1 MSSLIPDSLCKRAYE
16 IATFCVFVSWVLLIA
31 PIAVGAGSQLTDA
44 ILEESAIVVST
55 RPGSQNSLYE

>member
-1 MSSLIPDSLCKRAYE
+1 MSSLIPDSICKRAYE

-55 RPGSQNSLYE
+55 